1 MPFVLFCFLT
11 QTNMPKV
18 VKSIQLYEEKCVG
31 QRDHVIVHKISEK
44 TFGEILDLAITNDCN
59 IIIKSGKNG
68 SWYLK
73 SKEYANT
80 KTGLDDPTQHYRKRH
95 DCYLI
100 EYVN

>member
-1 MPFVLFCFLT
+1 
-11 QTNMPKV
+11 MPKV

-31 QRDHVIVHKISEK
+31 QRDHLIVHKISEK

-59 IIIKSGKNG
+59 IIIKSGENG

-73 SKEYANT
+73 NKEYAKT
-80 KTGLDDPTQHYRKRH
+80 KTGLDDPTHHYRKGH

-100 EYVN
+100 EYTN